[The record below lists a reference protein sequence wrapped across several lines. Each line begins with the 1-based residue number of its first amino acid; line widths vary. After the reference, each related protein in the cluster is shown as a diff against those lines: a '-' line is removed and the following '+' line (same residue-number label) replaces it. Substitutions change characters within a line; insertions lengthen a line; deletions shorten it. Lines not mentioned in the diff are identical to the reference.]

1 MLSHSDRAID
11 FIMRLGAAFHSYGA
25 AAHSL
30 ESALNNV
37 SRALKLKGQFFCV
50 PTMIM
55 ASFETADGNK
65 HSLQRVKP
73 ADVNLRK
80 MLLLDELG
88 DEIIAHKTTLEEA
101 NAKLDAIIKRKSYP
115 AFAEV
120 IAYGAIATMAT
131 VFFAGSAIDALVSF
145 FLGLIVGIVSVASK
159 PGEDTDRFEEFLA
172 AFIAAICASILFLN
186 SQNFSIQLVTLS
198 SLIVLMPGL
207 TLTIAM
213 TELATRNLVAGT
225 TRLMGAIVSF
235 MKLGFGVLLGYSLMQ
250 HFYPVL
256 RYLEV
261 TQPLAEHWRYL
272 ALFLAPFAFMI
283 IFRGRFRD
291 LPWILL
297 AGTMAYFS
305 SHYVAV
311 EFGPSAGA
319 FAAAF
324 IVGATSNIYARVF
337 KHPAATIELPG
348 LILLVPG
355 SIGFKGLS
363 FLIQKDTLIGINT
376 AFEMFLITIALVGG
390 LLLSNIIV
398 APRRSL

>member
-1 MLSHSDRAID
+1 
-11 FIMRLGAAFHSYGA
+11 MRLGAAFHSYGA

-55 ASFETADGNK
+55 ASFETSDGSK
-65 HSLQRVKP
+65 HALQRVKP

-88 DEIIAHKTTLEEA
+88 DEIIAHQIDLEEA
-101 NAKLDAIIKRKSYP
+101 NQKLEQIIKLKSYP
-115 AFAEV
+115 APYEV
-120 IAYGAIATMAT
+120 LAHGAIATMAT
-131 VFFAGSAIDALVSF
+131 VFFGASSIDILTSL
-145 FLGLIVGIVSVASK
+145 FLGLIVGIVCIACKRHEVTK
-159 PGEDTDRFEEFLA
+159 NFEEFLA
-172 AFIAAICASILFLN
+172 AFIAAACASLIFIKTP
-186 SQNFSIQLVTLS
+186 SFSIQLVTLA
-198 SLIVLMPGL
+198 SLIVLIPGL

-213 TELATRNLVAGT
+213 TELATHNLVAGT
-225 TRLMGAIVSF
+225 ARLMGAIVSF
-235 MKLGFGVLLGYSLMQ
+235 MKLAFGVLLGYSIVK
-250 HFYPVL
+250 HFNPIVN
-256 RYLEV
+256 YLEV
-261 TQPLAEHWRYL
+261 TNPIDESWRWLALLLAPLA
-272 ALFLAPFAFMI
+272 FMV

-297 AGTMAYFS
+297 AGTLAYLS
-305 SHYVAV
+305 SRYIAMQ
-311 EFGPSAGA
+311 FGPSAAA
-319 FAAAF
+319 FVAAF
-324 IVGATSNIYARVF
+324 IVGASSNIYARVF

-363 FLIQKDTLIGINT
+363 MLIAQNTLIGINT